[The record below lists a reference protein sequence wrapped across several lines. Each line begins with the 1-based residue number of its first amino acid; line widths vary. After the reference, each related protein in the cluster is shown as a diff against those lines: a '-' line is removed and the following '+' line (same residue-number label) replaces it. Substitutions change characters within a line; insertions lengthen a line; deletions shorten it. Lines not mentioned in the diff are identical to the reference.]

1 MRTKDTIK
9 LSVRVEIVNV
19 DIKNDNVEI
28 AVEIQKM
35 VLQKHKVKI
44 TYSIILK
51 ILKIILMFHQTILL
65 GQIIY
70 QQMLFI

>member
-28 AVEIQKM
+28 AVEIQKN
-35 VLQKHKVKI
+35 
-44 TYSIILK
+44 
-51 ILKIILMFHQTILL
+51 
-65 GQIIY
+65 G
-70 QQMLFI
+70 FIETQSKDNIFYNFKNP

>member
-35 VLQKHKVKI
+35 VL
-44 TYSIILK
+44 
-51 ILKIILMFHQTILL
+51 
-65 GQIIY
+65 
-70 QQMLFI
+70 